1 MNRLFIVLSFA
12 VVVCGGCAG
21 AYPEKAVDFDSFRLV
36 ANLKPGK
43 IEKIKQDV
51 IEFDTMCRAFLRIK
65 EERNVPLKLKIFAR
79 ESECR
84 SFIRSNPYDYSHFV
98 ASFKRD
104 PDSYALA
111 MYARGRKLQRDM
123 GHALSHYYVETCFSE
138 VPVWFEE
145 GLAEYLEVGEI
156 GKPNKENLRPMLHLL
171 QREPGLP
178 LELLF
183 EKDTWQRFHD
193 RHVWQAWALVFYMIH
208 GAPDYELRFKKLL
221 DGLNAGKE
229 FKSLFNDL
237 YYRYPEM
244 FARDWRHFIRSLESD
259 IQFHF
264 TIQYSKGY

>member
-12 VVVCGGCAG
+12 VLMCAGCAG
-21 AYPEKAVDFDSFRLV
+21 AYPEKTVDFDSFRLIGD
-36 ANLKPGK
+36 LKPGR

-65 EERNVPLKLKIFAR
+65 EERSVLLNLKIFAR
-79 ESECR
+79 ESEYR
-84 SFIRSNPYDYSHFV
+84 SFIRSNPYDYSRFV
-98 ASFKRD
+98 ASFKKD
-104 PDSYALA
+104 TDLYTIA
-111 MYARGRKLQRDM
+111 MYARGRKARADIR
-123 GHALSHYYVETCFSE
+123 HVLSHYYVEAYFSE

-145 GLAEYLEVGEI
+145 GLAEYLEFGEI
-156 GKPNKENLRPMLHLL
+156 GRANKGDLRAMLQLL
-171 QREPGLP
+171 RREPHLR
-178 LELLF
+178 LRLLF
-183 EKDTWQRFHD
+183 EKDTWGRFHD
-193 RHVWQAWALVFYMIH
+193 RHVWQAWALVFYMVH

-221 DGLNAGKE
+221 GGLNAGKE
-229 FKSLFNDL
+229 FKSLFDDL